1 MAFSPSGCK
10 YSSNNSFVYLPVPSP
25 IFLINSKSNAK
36 LPFFNG
42 NTESPSRISRF
53 PCLLRPPL
61 SSSIDRLNYLHRHHP
76 HPLGCSGRII
86 IKLRVGG
93 RSWGLT
99 PMDTPPERSS
109 FTPSPRKYVT
119 TSDHLRHVE
128 SMATLP
134 SGAGK
139 IPRLNA
145 VILGEALVSE
155 EDDLVFPS
163 DDFSRQALVPSLQ
176 KYLEMYIRSIEDPA
190 GFWSDIASEFYWE
203 EKWGKQVYS
212 ENLDIRKGSIKIE
225 WFKGGTTNICYNC
238 LDRHIE
244 SGNGDKIAIYW
255 EGNEP
260 GLDGTLT
267 YNQLLERVCQLANY
281 LKDVGI
287 RKGDAAVIYLP
298 MLMELPIAML
308 ACARIGAVHS
318 VVFAGFSAESL
329 AQRIMDCKPKVVI
342 TCNAVRRGSKIINL
356 KGIVDAALKEASQN
370 GISVDVCLTYENES
384 AMTKGATKWQ
394 EERDIWWQDVVPKY
408 PTTCVVEWVDAED
421 PLFLLYTSGSTG
433 KPKGV
438 LHTTGGYM
446 VYSATTFKYA
456 FDYKAS
462 DIYWCTADCGW
473 ITGHSYVTY
482 GPLLN
487 GATVIVYE
495 GVMNAEL
502 GDFLNHF
509 ADCIQDRKADNAHT
523 APNYPDPGRCWD
535 IVDKYKV
542 SIFYTAPTLDGEG
555 YQEKGFL
562 KDLKP
567 QFLLGSKNL
576 RSLQQ
581 VLPHTGIKQEPRRLY
596 LEEKINS
603 CDSIGACGI
612 FSIEVEEEPS
622 YIDFLL
628 VFCKGFLISMEDFVV
643 VGSLERYMCDFGYVT
658 RYSRKSLRVLGSVG
672 EPINPSAWRWFF
684 NVVGD
689 ARCPI
694 SDTWWQTET
703 GGFMITPLPGAWPQ
717 KPGSATFPFFGVQPV
732 IVDEK
737 GVEIEGECNGY
748 LCVKNSWP
756 GAFRTLFGDH
766 DRYETTYFSA
776 FPGYYFT
783 GDGCSRDKNGYH
795 WLTGRVDD
803 VINVSG
809 HRIGTAEVES
819 ALVSHP
825 QCAEAAVVGVE
836 HEVKGQG
843 IYAFVTLVEGVPY
856 SEELRKSLILAVRNQ
871 VRSDSVAKEC
881 T

>member
-1 MAFSPSGCK
+1 M
-10 YSSNNSFVYLPVPSP
+10 SS
-25 IFLINSKSNAK
+25 
-36 LPFFNG
+36 
-42 NTESPSRISRF
+42 
-53 PCLLRPPL
+53 
-61 SSSIDRLNYLHRHHP
+61 H
-76 HPLGCSGRII
+76 
-86 IKLRVGG
+86 
-93 RSWGLT
+93 
-99 PMDTPPERSS
+99 
-109 FTPSPRKYVT
+109 
-119 TSDHLRHVE
+119 HLRHVE

-134 SGAGK
+134 SGAGS

-145 VILGEALVSE
+145 VILGEALASE

-163 DDFSRQALVPSLQ
+163 HDFSRQALVPNPQ
-176 KYLEMYIRSIEDPA
+176 KYLEMYKRSIEDPP
-190 GFWSDIASEFYWE
+190 GFWSEIASEFYWKQ
-203 EKWGKQVYS
+203 KWVEHQVYS
-212 ENLDIRKGSIKIE
+212 ENLDIRKGNINIE

-238 LDRHIE
+238 LDRNIE
-244 SGNGDKIAIYW
+244 SGNGDRIAIYW

-260 GLDGTLT
+260 GLDATLT
-267 YNQLLERVCQLANY
+267 YTQLLDRVCQLANY
-281 LKDVGI
+281 LKDIGV
-287 RKGDAAVIYLP
+287 RKGDAVVIYLP

-329 AQRIMDCKPKVVI
+329 AQRIVDCKPKAVI
-342 TCNAVRRGSKIINL
+342 TCNAVRRGSKVIYL
-356 KGIVDAALKEASQN
+356 KGIVDAALVESSQN
-370 GISVDVCLTYENES
+370 GISVDACLTYENAS
-384 AMTKGATKWQ
+384 AMKREATEWQ

-408 PTTCVVEWVDAED
+408 ATTCAVEWLDSED

-446 VYSATTFKYA
+446 IYTATTFKYA
-456 FDYKAS
+456 FDYKP
-462 DIYWCTADCGW
+462 CTADCGW

-487 GATVIVYE
+487 GAGVVVYE
-495 GVMNAEL
+495 G
-502 GDFLNHF
+502 
-509 ADCIQDRKADNAHT
+509 

-542 SIFYTAPTLDGEG
+542 TIFYTAPTL
-555 YQEKGFL
+555 
-562 KDLKP
+562 
-567 QFLLGSKNL
+567 
-576 RSLQQ
+576 
-581 VLPHTGIKQEPRRLY
+581 H
-596 LEEKINS
+596 
-603 CDSIGACGI
+603 
-612 FSIEVEEEPS
+612 
-622 YIDFLL
+622 
-628 VFCKGFLISMEDFVV
+628 
-643 VGSLERYMCDFGYVT
+643 VT

-689 ARCPI
+689 SRCPI

-737 GVEIEGECNGY
+737 GVEIEGECSGY
-748 LCVKNSWP
+748 LCVKSSWP
-756 GAFRTLFGDH
+756 GAFRTLYGDH
-766 DRYETTYFSA
+766 ERYETTYFKA
-776 FPGYYFT
+776 FPGYYFS
-783 GDGCSRDKNGYH
+783 GDGCSRDKDGYH

-856 SEELRKSLILAVRNQ
+856 SEELRRSLVLAVRNQ
-871 VRSDSVAKEC
+871 TRSGKIMRRILRKIASRQLNELGDTSTLADPNVVDQLIALADC
-881 T
+881 